1 MENASKALVMAAGI
15 LIGVLIISLAV
26 YLFVDF
32 GTTSAK
38 IHQQTEERQIT
49 ELNSKFTSYERKND
63 LTIYDVVTVAGYAC
77 ENNKYYENAEEYKII
92 VRLSGKGEIQGYTKE
107 QRNKLIEIENEKI
120 IGLSILP
127 TYECQVDSY
136 HENGRIKQISFYQ
149 Q

>member
-32 GTTSAK
+32 GTTSAQ

-49 ELNSKFTSYERKND
+49 EFNSKFASYEEKEG
-63 LTIYDVVTVAGYAC
+63 LTIYDVVTVAGYAY
-77 ENNKYYENAEEYKII
+77 ENNKYYENAEEYKITVI
-92 VRLSGKGEIQGYTKE
+92 LSGIEIQDYTQK
-107 QRNKLIEIENEKI
+107 QRNQLIKDEMVDLIN
-120 IGLSILP
+120 LP
-127 TYECQVDSY
+127 TYECKVEKY
-136 HENGRIKQISFYQ
+136 HENGRIEKISFKQ